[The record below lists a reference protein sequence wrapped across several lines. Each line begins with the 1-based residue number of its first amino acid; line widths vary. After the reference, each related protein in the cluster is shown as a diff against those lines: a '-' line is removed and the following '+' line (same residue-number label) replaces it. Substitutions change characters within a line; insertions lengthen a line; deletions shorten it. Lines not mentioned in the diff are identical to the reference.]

1 MANIA
6 DGKAIPENR
15 ERLKVLSQSQA
26 QSNLDNIIEA
36 LKEDS
41 VVLVS
46 NLEADSAD
54 HIMHKVASRFDLGDN
69 LELQA
74 GYASFLGYR
83 QKVGQ
88 YFMTVH
94 ERGPYQFIAPHSE
107 GTSSMNLQI
116 ASFYCIENSTDGG
129 ESILLNVD
137 DSSSMWELLRE
148 NTIRG
153 RLVSGSLAT
162 HDVLK
167 IRGLYQLHL
176 PADFL
181 SDDDQILNEVRT
193 EIPGFTI
200 LEVFARLKRAYSRL
214 LDRKVYV
221 LWDTVASADLD
232 LAPQYSDLLRQAAL
246 LREPDNGLELHAMDR
261 SGDRRRRHS
270 GVDYSQLFTC
280 KITHKWAP
288 GDLLLFNNL
297 TWTHSAANWSP
308 KSGVRR
314 ITASFA

>member
-26 QSNLDNIIEA
+26 QSNLDNIVEA

-54 HIMHKVASRFDLGDN
+54 YIMHKVASRFDLGDN

-162 HDVLK
+162 HEVLK

-200 LEVFARLKRAYSRL
+200 LEVFARLK
-214 LDRKVYV
+214 
-221 LWDTVASADLD
+221 
-232 LAPQYSDLLRQAAL
+232 
-246 LREPDNGLELHAMDR
+246 
-261 SGDRRRRHS
+261 
-270 GVDYSQLFTC
+270 
-280 KITHKWAP
+280 
-288 GDLLLFNNL
+288 
-297 TWTHSAANWSP
+297 
-308 KSGVRR
+308 
-314 ITASFA
+314 